1 MKQVKAWIIPVV
13 QVFIVIIFVLAVYAV
28 SWFGQTYTF
37 KASSYEPYD
46 PFFGDSVYLEYDDLE
61 GRQDVDSGTVYVTFK
76 EDDTG
81 YATIDRIE
89 SKPFFGG
96 VRANYYDRLIY
107 IEEIS
112 SYRVPTDEI
121 EMIEGENMFTIQVDV
136 APWGMIR
143 AHDLSPVGESVK

>member
-37 KASSYEPYD
+37 KASSFEPYD